1 MDTSD
6 ATQPQASESVK
17 LNPVKPPK
25 LPKTFT
31 ADALPSDRLDD
42 FEVYASLRLSD
53 ANVSGQEVR
62 RVTIETALLAGV
74 TVSGARLQLSQ
85 LRDTRF
91 DHCDLSAAEWF
102 QCDVRRVEL
111 RDCRAMGFAAV
122 EAQVQ
127 DLVVTDCNAQLA
139 NFRFSTVER
148 ARFERCDLSAAEF
161 TGARLTDVVF
171 TGCDLRNADFSGAI
185 LNRVDL
191 RGAQIE
197 GMRAGF
203 AELRG
208 ALLTPPQA
216 LALVRQAGIIV
227 EWE

>member
-1 MDTSD
+1 MDEVD
-6 ATQPQASESVK
+6 AQQRMLPK
-17 LNPVKPPK
+17 PVKPPK
-25 LPKTFT
+25 LPRTFE
-31 ADALPSDRLDD
+31 ASELPAGRLED
-42 FEVYASLRLSD
+42 FEVYASLQL
-53 ANVSGQEVR
+53 ANADLSGQEVR
-62 RVTIETALLAGV
+62 RVTLESARLSGV
-74 TVSGARLQLSQ
+74 RLSSARLQLSQ
-85 LRDTRF
+85 LRDLHL
-91 DHCDLSAAEWF
+91 DHCDLSSAEWF
-102 QCDVRRVEL
+102 QCDMRRVEL

-122 EAQVQ
+122 EAKVQ
-127 DLVVTDCNAQLA
+127 DLLVADSNAPLA

-148 ARFERCDLSAAEF
+148 ARFDRCVLAGAEF

-171 TGCDLRNADFSGAI
+171 AGCDLRNADFSGAA
-185 LNRVDL
+185 LTRVDL

-203 AELRG
+203 TELRG